1 VLAEMR
7 LVFHAVRISGE
18 FHDSF
23 LPDNEQI
30 CARIEAGEFPAAADA
45 LDGYLNRSER
55 ELLRGR
61 TPRPGNSGPASSPGP
76 AGRS

>member
-1 VLAEMR
+1 MNQVLAEMR

-30 CARIEAGEFPAAADA
+30 CARVEAGEFDAAAHA
-45 LDGYLNRSER
+45 LEDYLNRSER
-55 ELLRGR
+55 ELLRGM
-61 TPRPGNSGPASSPGP
+61 TAQTGNGGTA
-76 AGRS
+76 R